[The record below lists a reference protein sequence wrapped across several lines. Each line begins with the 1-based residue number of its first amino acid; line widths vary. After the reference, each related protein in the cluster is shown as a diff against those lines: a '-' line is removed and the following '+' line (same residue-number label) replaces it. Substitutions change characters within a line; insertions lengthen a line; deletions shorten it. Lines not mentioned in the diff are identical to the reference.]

1 MCYSE
6 HRFRLKTCRNDIVL
20 AETMT
25 KAYYFYLPVLIKTNK
40 YLLKISKLLTV
51 FSKKMSRLNP
61 MDFCHYK
68 N

>member
-25 KAYYFYLPVLIKTNK
+25 KAETLNLTLEHLAVLTIVNVIVKTIACTTVRK
-40 YLLKISKLLTV
+40 GILKK
-51 FSKKMSRLNP
+51 
-61 MDFCHYK
+61 
-68 N
+68 